1 MPATPGTRLR
11 LGRRHRLRAGA
22 DFVRLKSDGRR
33 VVQGCLIFNWMPAGA
48 AGLNVDRVGL
58 VAGKSIGGAVVRNR
72 AKRLLREAFR
82 LHRREFTKPVSAVLV
97 ARKSIVDRSFAE
109 VERDFL
115 IALRQSRLLK
125 DSQPPTRTA
134 ASTPET
140 SA

>member
-1 MPATPGTRLR
+1 
-11 LGRRHRLRAGA
+11 
-22 DFVRLKSDGRR
+22 
-33 VVQGCLIFNWMPAGA
+33 
-48 AGLNVDRVGL
+48 LNFDRVGL

-82 LHRREFTKPVSAVLV
+82 LHRSEFSKPVSAVLV
-97 ARKSIVDRSFAE
+97 ARKSIVDRCFAE

-125 DSQPPTRTA
+125 DSQSPVRTP

-140 SA
+140 PA

>member
-1 MPATPGTRLR
+1 M
-11 LGRRHRLRAGA
+11 
-22 DFVRLKSDGRR
+22 
-33 VVQGCLIFNWMPAGA
+33 VQGCLIFNWMPAGA

-125 DSQPPTRTA
+125 DSQPPARTA